1 MFQIFNYRSY
11 NRIECFDDW
20 MFAGVWCRGGRV
32 PLIEGPS
39 LRRDGPCVWPL
50 HSLCL
55 IKQMRRSSEDTGQ
68 SIAYPSLLICRRKL
82 NGSVLLS
89 WEAHSYHWALLVVA
103 LRFQT
108 HESVNIS
115 SLVYDLVRITII
127 VQRVGWLKFLGC
139 QWINGGVKTY
149 NQTFNQ

>member
-1 MFQIFNYRSY
+1 MIFTNCCNWRSICHDLPVTKLSHVFQIFNSRSY

-20 MFAGVWCRGGRV
+20 TFAGVWCRGGRV

-39 LRRDGPCVWPL
+39 LRRDGPCVCVWPL

-68 SIAYPSLLICRRKL
+68 SIAYPSLRPSQWRALSLLICRRKL

-89 WEAHSYHWALLVVA
+89 WEAHSYHWALLVA
-103 LRFQT
+103 LTFQT
-108 HESVNIS
+108 HESVSIS
-115 SLVYDLVRITII
+115 S
-127 VQRVGWLKFLGC
+127 
-139 QWINGGVKTY
+139 
-149 NQTFNQ
+149 